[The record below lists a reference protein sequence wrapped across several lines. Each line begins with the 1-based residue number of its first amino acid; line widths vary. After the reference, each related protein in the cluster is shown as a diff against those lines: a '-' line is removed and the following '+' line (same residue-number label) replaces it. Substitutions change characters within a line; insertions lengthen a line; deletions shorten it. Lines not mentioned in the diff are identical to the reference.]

1 MRRSVL
7 VVLVALAALVTAQC
21 AKKPAETADDAW
33 QKARAEL
40 EKTADTEGSIAI
52 LRGYLERFP
61 VTDRTADLLDYLG
74 DLEGKEAGR
83 PAETE
88 ALVREIL
95 PKLTNEDDRFA
106 LDKLLVRMIALEGD
120 RERLAQAVAAVEADR
135 SLSLSDRLDLG
146 QALIDGKAWQLALDQ
161 ANSALEQDSAETYRA
176 EHPDTKL
183 SDEEIEKA
191 VTARRVDIL
200 AGRGWALANLG
211 RTDEALADFRQAEP
225 LATSSYAGVPDSP
238 LFRYWGHTVLEQ
250 GDAQRA
256 LELLAPDAVMGG
268 NADALA
274 DLRRAWEQASPGGA
288 TFDDYVWQTRNRLAK
303 PIEGFTLADYEG
315 REVSLGDFSGKVVQL
330 SFWFP
335 T

>member
-1 MRRSVL
+1 MRRWSLIVL
-7 VVLVALAALVTAQC
+7 VMLAAVVAVQC
-21 AKKPAETADDAW
+21 ARKPAETADEAW

-40 EKTADTEGSIAI
+40 EKTGDTEESVAI

-61 VTDRTADLLDYLG
+61 VTDRTVDLLDYLG

-95 PKLTNEDDRFA
+95 PKITNEDDRFE

-120 RERLAQAVAAVEADR
+120 RERLPQAVAKVEAAR
-135 SLSLSDRLDLG
+135 SLTFSDRLDLIHS
-146 QALIDGKAWQLALDQ
+146 LIDGTAWQLALDQ
-161 ANSALEQDSAETYRA
+161 ANAALDQTSADAYRV

-183 SDEEIEKA
+183 SDEEIDKA
-191 VTARRVDIL
+191 ATARRVEVL
-200 AGRGWALANLG
+200 ADRGWALANLG
-211 RTDEALADFRQAEP
+211 RTKEALADFQTAEP
-225 LATSSYAGVPDSP
+225 MATSSYAGVPTSP
-238 LFRYWGHTVLEQ
+238 LYRYWGHTVLEQ

-268 NADALA
+268 NAEALA
-274 DLRRAWEQASPGGA
+274 DLRRAWAEAAPGEA
-288 TFDDYVWQTRNRLAK
+288 TFDEYVWQTRNRLAR
-303 PIEGFTLADYEG
+303 PIEGFTLADYDG
-315 REVSLGDFSGKVVQL
+315 REVSLGDFAGKVIQL